1 MSANEYYLADKAAP
15 LADEGERT
23 RLIQR
28 LRQYLELRNL
38 TILIGN
44 GCSIP
49 LGTPLINNTST
60 ISPELDQLPHRL
72 ADNADHDRARALLE
86 QLLALKPTIGVEPLL
101 TVLTNVQANADLL
114 SETQTLGTH
123 SITSADARLL
133 EQLLKKW
140 LYNKCK
146 VLNTTAEDSLHD
158 HKELLRRV
166 LLRSTALP
174 RAKIFT
180 TNYDLLLERAL
191 DSLGILYFDVFLGTI
206 NRTLRTESYHYDLY
220 YPGETTE
227 GRVSRVDRVLHL
239 YKLHGSTNWRRRHN
253 GPEDV
258 IISHTTPDQDDEYG
272 DVMIYP
278 SPLKVTEMN
287 GYPYAE
293 MFRHFSTHIHQPQSA
308 LLTIGY
314 KFQDQHINRLIYQAL
329 SIPSFVLIIVT
340 PTITTPD
347 DGQQP
352 NEEHEIWRLIHHVKS
367 NRILVITG
375 AEKGP
380 DGKYACGAG
389 TIQDFSTIWMPD
401 IQELNVDAAARREA
415 RDALTPLTEKPQ
427 PVDDTP

>member
-1 MSANEYYLADKAAP
+1 MTANEYYLADKATS
-15 LADEGERT
+15 LTDEGERT

-38 TILIGN
+38 TLLIGN

-49 LGTPLINNTST
+49 LGAPTINNTSAIRT
-60 ISPELDQLPHRL
+60 ELDQPPHRL
-72 ADNADHDRARALLE
+72 TNNAQHDRARTLLGK
-86 QLLALKPTIGVEPLL
+86 LLALKPTIGIEPLL
-101 TVLTNVQANADLL
+101 TILTNVQANADLL
-114 SETQTLGTH
+114 TETQSLGTH
-123 SITSADARLL
+123 NVTRADAFLL

-140 LYNKCK
+140 LYNTCK
-146 VLNTTAEDSLHD
+146 ALNTTAEDNLH
-158 HKELLRRV
+158 HHEELLRRV

-191 DSLGILYFDVFLGTI
+191 DSLGILYFDGFLGTI

-239 YKLHGSTNWRRRHN
+239 YKLHGSTNWRRRHD

-258 IISHTTPDQDDEYG
+258 IISHTAPNQDDEYG

-340 PTITTPD
+340 PTISTPND
-347 DGQQP
+347 EQHP
-352 NEEHEIWRLIHHVKS
+352 REEHEIWRLIHHVKS

-380 DGKYACGAG
+380 DGKYASGAG
-389 TIQDFSTIWMPD
+389 TIQDFSTTWMPD

-415 RDALTPLTEKPQ
+415 RDALTPLTEPQ
-427 PVDDTP
+427 PLDDMP